1 MLKFVHTSQTIMHS
15 QLLFRHFADVN
26 NLNDVRLTYGH
37 SGLLKMLNSIVY
49 YHTISLLMMC
59 GHTCSG
65 DVMNTLFLLFDVIC
79 SSMNS
84 QTDSVCTTLK

>member
-1 MLKFVHTSQTIMHS
+1 MLKFVHTSQTIMRS
-15 QLLFRHFADVN
+15 QLILRHFADVN
-26 NLNDVRLTYGH
+26 NFKDVRLAYGD

-49 YHTISLLMMC
+49 YHSLLMIC
-59 GHTCSG
+59 GHTYSG

-84 QTDSVCTTLK
+84 QTDSVRTTLK